1 MNGEISTTW
10 RAIAGQLDALM
21 GLAREIGDADLNR
34 APALAGANS
43 PFVIVTHV
51 FGNVRSWV
59 VGIVCDVPLDRDRPA
74 EFRSS
79 GSLAELETAH
89 RDLVAPCE
97 AALDALDGARLDDRI
112 VPKQVLFGE
121 GETHEMTR
129 REALLHPLEHAAL
142 HAGQLQ
148 MTADLLRTRDRS

>member
-1 MNGEISTTW
+1 MELV
-10 RAIAGQLDALM
+10 RQM
-21 GLAREIGDADLNR
+21 GDGDVNR

-59 VGIVCDVPLDRDRPA
+59 VGIVCDEPLDRDRPA

-89 RDLVAPCE
+89 RELVARCE
-97 AALDALDGARLDDRI
+97 TALATLDAARLDDRI
-112 VPKQVLFGE
+112 VPRQVLFGE
-121 GETHEMTR
+121 GESHEMTR
-129 REALLHPLEHAAL
+129 REALLHPLEHAAI
-142 HAGQLQ
+142 HVGQMQ
-148 MTADLLRTRDRS
+148 MTADLLRARDGS